1 MKGTPLIKT
10 SDITLETLSSLLDE
24 AVIGHEPVSDREI
37 YVTGLSF
44 NFWVWI
50 DADQSFVTFSTYW
63 NLRTEL
69 SELET
74 LRCLNAL
81 NRDLMML
88 QFFVGANPERLCGH
102 YALPIHDG
110 LDRRQ
115 FLHTVRMFADI
126 FTTAVQKGEHRDLIE
141 AWPPATEQNNLV
153 ETPPKLIH

>member
-44 NFWVWI
+44 NFWVGI
-50 DADQSFVTFSTYW
+50 DADQPFVTFSTYW
-63 NLRTEL
+63 HFRADV
-69 SELET
+69 SELDI

-81 NRDLMML
+81 NLDLMML
-88 QFFVGANPERLCGH
+88 QFFIGSNPEQLRGH

-115 FLHTVRMFADI
+115 FLHTARMFADI
-126 FTTAVQKGEHRDLIE
+126 FRSAVQNREHRDLIV
-141 AWPPATEQNNLV
+141 AWPVKTDSQEDATR
-153 ETPPKLIH
+153 PRKLLN